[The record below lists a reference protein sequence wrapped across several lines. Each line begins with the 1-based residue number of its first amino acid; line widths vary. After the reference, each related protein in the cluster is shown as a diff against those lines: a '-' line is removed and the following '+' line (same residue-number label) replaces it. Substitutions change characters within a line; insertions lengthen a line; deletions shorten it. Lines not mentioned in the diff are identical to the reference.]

1 MYNMTEKTKET
12 HKIDA
17 TGRAPGRVA
26 TDVAV
31 LLMGKNR
38 TDYARNAIPD
48 VEVEVVEAG
57 KMKLDQKK
65 LENKTYYHHSGYPGG
80 LKAET
85 QGHVLEKKG
94 AKEILRRAVY
104 GMLPKNK
111 LRARMMRKLTIKD

>member
-1 MYNMTEKTKET
+1 MAEKAKQM

-26 TDVAV
+26 TDIAV

-57 KMKLDQKK
+57 KMKLEQKK
-65 LENKTYYHHSGYPGG
+65 LEQKSYYHHSGYPGG
-80 LKAET
+80 LKVET
-85 QGHVLEKKG
+85 QDQVLEKRG

-111 LRARMMRKLTIKD
+111 LRARMMKNLTIKD